1 MDPLKFDQEL
11 SVCNWETD
19 VAGCSSASTSISAT
33 STSTSTSTTDAG
45 NCQQLCVGVDDGEYA
60 GERNHQ

>member
-33 STSTSTSTTDAG
+33 STSTTDAG
-45 NCQQLCVGVDDGEYA
+45 NCQQLCTGVDDGEYA
-60 GERNHQ
+60 GERDHQ